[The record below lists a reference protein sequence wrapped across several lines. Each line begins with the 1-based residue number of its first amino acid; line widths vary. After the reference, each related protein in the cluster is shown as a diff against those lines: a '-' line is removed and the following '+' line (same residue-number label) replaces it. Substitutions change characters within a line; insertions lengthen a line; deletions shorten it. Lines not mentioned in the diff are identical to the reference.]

1 MRYQGAGPATG
12 RFRTGRLQAG
22 EARGS
27 HVAFDLID
35 ITAKRAALGGD
46 RPALVDIASGR
57 TVTYAQL
64 DERAARVAA
73 MLALHGL
80 KAGDRVAVLCR
91 NRIAFFEL
99 LFGCAKLGAILVPLN
114 WRMPPAEL
122 HALVADCTPSL
133 IAYGQED
140 ETAALT
146 VAMTENILTVALDGT
161 AASGYEGRLARV
173 SPLPC
178 RDVWPQGDIWYL
190 IYTSGTTGTPKAVIY
205 TYGMAMANYVNLSQ
219 AIDLRQGETTLN
231 FLPLFHTAGI
241 NLYTLPALM
250 SGGQVLVM
258 PGFDVD
264 LLADLLAEGRLDT
277 VFAVPSVYQQ
287 LSLHPRFDDIDL
299 SRVRHWGCGGA
310 PLPDSL
316 VRLYLARGARV
327 CNGMGMTET
336 GPTAFLMD
344 PDNAPFKVGSVGKPQ
359 LLCQVRITGW
369 DGRDVALGETGEIW
383 FRGPGITPGYWRK
396 PEETTAVLAPGG
408 WLRSGD
414 IGWQDADGYYY
425 VAGRIKDMFISGGE
439 NIYPAEVENV
449 LVQHPAVL
457 EAAVIGMADERWGE
471 VGRAFLV
478 LHPGR
483 AAPDAAEL
491 SAFCRERLA
500 AFKVPKSFVI
510 LPDFPRTAAGKIQ
523 KHLLRQGET
532 APCLAS

>member
-1 MRYQGAGPATG
+1 MNG
-12 RFRTGRLQAG
+12 RASGR

-27 HVAFDLID
+27 HVAFDLTD
-35 ITAKRAALGGD
+35 ITAKRAALNGE
-46 RPALVDIASGR
+46 RPALVDIRSGQC
-57 TVTYAQL
+57 VTYAEL
-64 DERAARVAA
+64 DERAARVAGL
-73 MLALHGL
+73 LAVQGIR
-80 KAGDRVAVLCR
+80 AGDRVAVLCR

-122 HALVADCTPSL
+122 RPLIEDCTPTL
-133 IAYGQED
+133 IAFGQED
-140 ETAALT
+140 RAAAAA
-146 VAMTENILTVALDGT
+146 VAGDIPTLDLDGT
-161 AASGYEGRLARV
+161 TASGYEGRMARIT
-173 SPLPC
+173 PLPG
-178 RDVWPQGDIWYL
+178 RDVWPQDDVWYL

-205 TYGMAMANYVNLSQ
+205 TYGMAMANYVNVSQ

-264 LLADLLAEGRLDT
+264 QLVDLLAEGRLDT

-287 LSLHPRFDDIDL
+287 LSLHPRFNEIDL
-299 SRVRHWGCGGA
+299 SRVRQWGCGGA
-310 PLPDSL
+310 PLSDQL
-316 VRLYLARGARV
+316 IRLYLRHGARV

-344 PDNAPFKVGSVGKPQ
+344 PENAPLKVGSVGKPQ

-369 DGRDVALGETGEIW
+369 DGRDVPTGETGEIW
-383 FRGPGITPGYWRK
+383 FRGPGITPGYWCN
-396 PEETTAVLAPGG
+396 PEETAAAFAPGG
-408 WLRSGD
+408 WLKSGD
-414 IGWQDADGYYY
+414 IGWQDEDGYYY

-457 EAAVIGMADERWGE
+457 EAAVIGMPDEQWGE
-471 VGRAFLV
+471 VGCACLLLR
-478 LHPGR
+478 PG
-483 AAPDAAEL
+483 ATPPDDTAL
-491 SAFCRERLA
+491 TDFCMERLA
-500 AFKVPKSFVI
+500 RFKVPKRFII
-510 LPDFPRTAAGKIQ
+510 LPDFPRTAAGKIL
-523 KHLLRQGET
+523 KHLLRLEAAT
-532 APCLAS
+532 L